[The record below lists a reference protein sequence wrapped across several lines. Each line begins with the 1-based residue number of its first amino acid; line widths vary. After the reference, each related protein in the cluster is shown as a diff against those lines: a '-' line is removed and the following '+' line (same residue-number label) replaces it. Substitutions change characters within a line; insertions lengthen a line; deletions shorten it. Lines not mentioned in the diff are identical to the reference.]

1 VVDEAKPPKGLGAA
15 GRQLW
20 REVARAVAV
29 DDLELTVQERRWLLS
44 ACRLTDRL
52 EWIEAAMD
60 TEPAV
65 TVGYNKQPVANPLLT
80 EIRQFHALIS
90 LTLRRIRLDAPEDAG
105 GVLGVVGVNKARG
118 AANRRWRGTGA

>member
-1 VVDEAKPPKGLGAA
+1 VVDEAKPPAGLGNA

-20 REVARAVAV
+20 REVARAAAQ

-52 EWIEAAMD
+52 VEIEAAMD
-60 TEPAV
+60 SEPAI

-90 LTLRRIRLDAPEDAG
+90 LTLGRIKIDVDDAG
-105 GVLGVVGVNKARG
+105 VLPATVRANPHRAG
-118 AANRRWRGTGA
+118 AHKRWRGVGA